1 MPKQAKDDIRS
12 PLANVLATYQRKC
25 GTGARGAIRD
35 AIAELAHLAED
46 AGLPIHDVVAD
57 GMSLYI
63 EERAEREP
71 HDPESR

>member
-1 MPKQAKDDIRS
+1 MPKQAKDDIRT
-12 PLANVLATYQRKC
+12 PLANVLAAYQRKC

-46 AGLPIHDVVAD
+46 AGLPIHEVIAG

-63 EERAEREP
+63 EERA
-71 HDPESR
+71 DPEPLAPEFR

>member
-1 MPKQAKDDIRS
+1 MPKQAKDDIRT
-12 PLANVLATYQRKC
+12 PLANVLAAYQRKC

-46 AGLPIHDVVAD
+46 AGLTIHEVIAG

-63 EERAEREP
+63 EEKAERESS
-71 HDPESR
+71 DPEFR